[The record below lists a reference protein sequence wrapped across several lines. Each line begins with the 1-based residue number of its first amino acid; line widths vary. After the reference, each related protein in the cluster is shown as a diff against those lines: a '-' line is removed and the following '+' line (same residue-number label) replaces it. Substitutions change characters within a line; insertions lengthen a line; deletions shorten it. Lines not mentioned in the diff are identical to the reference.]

1 MTTRHYLH
9 GDKIE
14 GTDDQYFCQR
24 CDAFVLS
31 EHFATCELGTIYK
44 NGKPYKETHAYRYA
58 YYLRRLKKRLG
69 VVKDPENLFR
79 DGLVGRGLPPLIR
92 I

>member
-1 MTTRHYLH
+1 MRHYLH

-24 CDAFVLS
+24 CDLFVLRR
-31 EHFATCELGTIYK
+31 HFDACDLGIVYRA
-44 NGKPYKETHAYRYA
+44 GRAYKETHAYRYA
-58 YYLRRLKKRLG
+58 FYLNRLKSKRG
-69 VVKDPENLFR
+69 VIQDPENLFR